1 MEVIIPGKHKKAVHP
16 IAIFKE
22 SWGICWKNLG
32 KLSVIYLIFNLP
44 LAVIYL
50 TPMASKL
57 HNQKPSLSMLLWI
70 IPVLIIS
77 IWGHVALLLGSKKAM
92 DLEVYTIGQSIVQ
105 VKNFILK
112 YLGTILSVLLFFMG
126 VVILGGVSIAIISAL
141 LLKVNKILAISICL
155 ALIIAI
161 LVFSIYFMLRWS
173 LASIVCVLEN
183 ARPFAALK
191 RSLALVTDYVHP
203 VVGIFCLT
211 MLTYIVCVLPFII
224 IGAFLGVGNDTDQA
238 NKVGTIYS
246 FVINI
251 ILVPLW
257 TIITVVLYKKLKEAL
272 EANVC
277 A

>member
-57 HNQKPSLSMLLWI
+57 HNQKPSFSMLIWI
-70 IPVLIIS
+70 LPVLIIS
-77 IWGHVALLLGSKKAM
+77 IWGHVALLLGSKKAI

-126 VVILGGVSIAIISAL
+126 VVILGGVSTAIILAL

-183 ARPFAALK
+183 ARPFSALK
-191 RSLALVTDYVHP
+191 RSFVLVTDYVHP

-211 MLTYIVCVLPFII
+211 ILAYIVCILPFII

-238 NKVGTIYS
+238 NKIGTIYS
-246 FVINI
+246 LVINI

-257 TIITVVLYKKLKEAL
+257 TIITVVLYRKLKEAL
-272 EANVC
+272 ETNVC